1 VSGYCLPPT
10 QQFPAIAVV
19 RSLQDHIA
27 FIINIYQHNKFFHS
41 LSFLPLKKFR
51 IYENIKIGRN
61 ETREKI
67 INTLE
72 YRNNPKVTERRSNSE
87 MNVYA

>member
-1 VSGYCLPPT
+1 
-10 QQFPAIAVV
+10 V

-51 IYENIKIGRN
+51 IYENIKIVEILLALIWVGSRGDY
-61 ETREKI
+61 KI
-67 INTLE
+67 QNTDFCQMTD
-72 YRNNPKVTERRSNSE
+72 YERICY
-87 MNVYA
+87 VDICL

>member
-1 VSGYCLPPT
+1 MLCDLVTNAQPYTVL
-10 QQFPAIAVV
+10 I
-19 RSLQDHIA
+19 L
-27 FIINIYQHNKFFHS
+27 IYITLFELRIFF
-41 LSFLPLKKFR
+41 FR
-51 IYENIKIGRN
+51 GN
-61 ETREKI
+61 ETRENI

>member
-1 VSGYCLPPT
+1 MLCDLVTNEQPYTVL
-10 QQFPAIAVV
+10 I
-19 RSLQDHIA
+19 L
-27 FIINIYQHNKFFHS
+27 IYITLFELRK
-41 LSFLPLKKFR
+41 KKFR
-51 IYENIKIGRN
+51 GN

>member
-1 VSGYCLPPT
+1 MNRNKFINQIRAPGGHIQITIMIDT
-10 QQFPAIAVV
+10 QQQYIKLNIRGEISI
-19 RSLQDHIA
+19 RSH
-27 FIINIYQHNKFFHS
+27 
-41 LSFLPLKKFR
+41 R
-51 IYENIKIGRN
+51 IYYKHISTWRN